1 MYVKFTEQELKDL
14 RQYWFSKYCNE
25 VTRPEKAVFGK
36 LYNAYDDLIKA
47 LGYEEREN
55 IDMDSG
61 INKKSRKGKRL

>member
-47 LGYEEREN
+47 LGYEERE
-55 IDMDSG
+55 DTGVD
-61 INKKSRKGKRL
+61 RKVGK